1 MAGTTIRH
9 IEGSVA
15 WRITGFSSTRI
26 LKPAQKTAWRIE
38 SISVCVG
45 SGSSLR

>member
-1 MAGTTIRH
+1 VVSTTTGQ
-9 IEGSVA
+9 IEGSVS
-15 WRITGFSSTRI
+15 WRIAGFSSTRI

-45 SGSSLR
+45 SASGLR